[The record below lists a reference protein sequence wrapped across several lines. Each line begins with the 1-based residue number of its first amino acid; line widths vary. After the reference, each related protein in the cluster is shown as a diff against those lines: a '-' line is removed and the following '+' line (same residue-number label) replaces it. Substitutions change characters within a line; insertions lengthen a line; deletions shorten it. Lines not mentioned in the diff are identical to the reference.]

1 MQVFIGRGVGD
12 HSIHRSAFF
21 TSVVFAAKVK
31 VNPVLTASNFKKV
44 RERLEIPRRFK
55 TSLAKKLNALN
66 NRVDDFNRSFIEPAT
81 VGSERKKCKAESE
94 LEVYL
99 ECVDNLLDKMELT
112 IQKSKELQTHIEQ
125 FKSTDLLNVIN
136 KIGGRAT
143 ESGGVRNNYGQLSL
157 YIRDDMYDA
166 ANDLNTKFF
175 NIEQKYS
182 KALRSIKRSKAAY
195 MKRYEAEIEAGR
207 EELLEC
213 IRQCK
218 ERYQSVGD

>member
-1 MQVFIGRGVGD
+1 
-12 HSIHRSAFF
+12 
-21 TSVVFAAKVK
+21 
-31 VNPVLTASNFKKV
+31 
-44 RERLEIPRRFK
+44 
-55 TSLAKKLNALN
+55 
-66 NRVDDFNRSFIEPAT
+66 
-81 VGSERKKCKAESE
+81 
-94 LEVYL
+94 
-99 ECVDNLLDKMELT
+99 MELT